1 MPEIQKYQVNLRSL
15 RENVGKKSKEIAEYL
30 GIRATVYSRYERGEN
45 DMKPYQII
53 QLCNYYRVSADYLLG
68 LPEGRPYGNNHLRL
82 KNKPTSK
89 FDKMCDEVKE
99 LIEWAECQGHISED
113 AKDILNENITNIIAE
128 LQGGRK

>member
-1 MPEIQKYQVNLRSL
+1 MSEIQKYQVNLRSL

-82 KNKPTSK
+82 KNEPTSK

-99 LIEWAECQGHISED
+99 LIEWAKNQGHISED